1 MGLLHFVLKSAE
13 MPITQVFKFIQS
25 VFIQL
30 LIFHLF
36 YKFEKVKLLRE
47 YVMKHSADGS
57 LKVDELVEVSWM
69 QTFMLTICT

>member
-25 VFIQL
+25 VSIL
-30 LIFHLF
+30 LIYHLF

-47 YVMKHSADGS
+47 YVMKNSADGS

-69 QTFMLTICT
+69 QTFMLTICA